1 MFDLLN
7 EILTQSHEAQEGY
20 SNFYRGFDRFR
31 SFLKTAEEMSLYE
44 ENNVNQSIFL
54 HIGPHLVFENVK
66 KMKNTTK
73 LSVTCCKSSP
83 DKAHLFIIYYTWIDI
98 AAQ

>member
-1 MFDLLN
+1 MKHKKDIQILIEALTDL
-7 EILTQSHEAQEGY
+7 EAY
-20 SNFYRGFDRFR
+20 NNY

-66 KMKNTTK
+66 QMNNTTK
-73 LSVTCCKSSP
+73 FSVTCCKSSP
-83 DKAHLFIIYYTWIDI
+83 DKKVNKCILNCDFDNEWNFM
-98 AAQ
+98 